1 MALLLVIL
9 LIVLA
14 LTGSLVFV
22 LKVAL
27 GVALGVLI
35 GVALVVA
42 LVGWRIRRALF
53 GPRRRRWSRRS
64 SSRIQVLDRR
74 DDPARGY

>member
-1 MALLLVIL
+1 MLFFVIL
-9 LIVLA
+9 VLILA

-27 GVALGVLI
+27 GVALGLLI
-35 GVALVVA
+35 GVALVGA

-53 GPRRRRWSRRS
+53 GTRRRRWRP
-64 SSRIQVLDRR
+64 SSRIEVLDRR
-74 DDPARGY
+74 NDPPSGY

>member
-1 MALLLVIL
+1 MALFFVIL
-9 LIVLA
+9 LIILA

-27 GVALGVLI
+27 GVALGLFI
-35 GVALVVA
+35 GVALVAA

-53 GPRRRRWSRRS
+53 GPRRRRT
-64 SSRIQVLDRR
+64 SSRVEVLDRR
-74 DDPARGY
+74 DNPPRGY

>member
-1 MALLLVIL
+1 MALFLVIM
-9 LIVLA
+9 LIILA

-27 GVALGVLI
+27 GVALVG
-35 GVALVVA
+35 A

-53 GPRRRRWSRRS
+53 GSRRRRWRS
-64 SSRIQVLDRR
+64 SSRVEVLDRR
-74 DDPARGY
+74 DDASRGY

>member
-1 MALLLVIL
+1 MVIVLLILLV
-9 LIVLA
+9 VLA

-27 GVALGVLI
+27 GVALGLLF
-35 GVALVVA
+35 GVALVAA

-53 GPRRRRWSRRS
+53 GARRRRWRT
-64 SSRIQVLDRR
+64 SSRIEVLDRPH
-74 DDPARGY
+74 DPGGSY